1 MNSSSGMIPSGT
13 RNSFGMTVLED
24 NMRQNLIDEENEMD
38 MEWRGTVNRWNKDV
52 KQMENDQLVV
62 EYTDLELEKV

>member
-1 MNSSSGMIPSGT
+1 MNSSSGMIQSGT